1 MEDVG
6 KELNRIIKSRG
17 VDGRYRQNDGRSFGR
32 SRCSSVYRRAQ
43 RKADTRGYRKILCE
57 II

>member
-17 VDGRYRQNDGRSFGR
+17 VDGRYRQMMEE
-32 SRCSSVYRRAQ
+32 VYRRAQ